1 VGYNMVNQVHTP
13 DGKRL
18 WTYWSS
24 FDVSGL
30 YIPPWSPGRVDNQFA
45 LIGHETAHAGDLGEF
60 MVFHANTGQ
69 WNIWTVDGLLAGH
82 ITLHTGD
89 PRRRFLG
96 KDYYRGARLDGITA
110 GQEHFHGFFCK
121 THEDN
126 KYKIVIGGNHA
137 TIVEVNGLEKFKRF
151 QNDFTITREMM
162 ESTRAWEAKRL
173 QRSIYTRT
181 PTVICNRRSA
191 TARWGD
197 DVDRIDRYG
206 MRAEFRLAY
215 GKETLFAEWK
225 VVGAGPFRNTP
236 DDFQRIFKTGAAVDL
251 ILGADATA
259 DAKRKQPVAGDMR
272 IVLAAVDGKATAVL
286 YRPVAPGAPAGD
298 AWETSTKAGGTAH
311 FDQVVELTGVDLRW
325 TRQDN
330 SFDVSATIPLKDIGL
345 TINEG
350 DTLKLDW
357 GVLSTAEG
365 HQTVARDYW
374 VDKMAVGTGDESSEA
389 RLHPD
394 RWGYVK
400 FMGVQKTHVEM
411 IMDGEDGDNM
421 KGKDLEDIMDGML
434 DGI

>member
-1 VGYNMVNQVHTP
+1 
-13 DGKRL
+13 
-18 WTYWSS
+18 
-24 FDVSGL
+24 
-30 YIPPWSPGRVDNQFA
+30 
-45 LIGHETAHAGDLGEF
+45 
-60 MVFHANTGQ
+60 
-69 WNIWTVDGLLAGH
+69 
-82 ITLHTGD
+82 
-89 PRRRFLG
+89 
-96 KDYYRGARLDGITA
+96 
-110 GQEHFHGFFCK
+110 
-121 THEDN
+121 
-126 KYKIVIGGNHA
+126 
-137 TIVEVNGLEKFKRF
+137 
-151 QNDFTITREMM
+151 
-162 ESTRAWEAKRL
+162 
-173 QRSIYTRT
+173 
-181 PTVICNRRSA
+181 
-191 TARWGD
+191 
-197 DVDRIDRYG
+197 

-350 DTLKLDW
+350 DTLKMDW

-374 VDKMAVGTGDESSEA
+374 VDKMAVGTGDEPSEA